1 MNANMKKS
9 SEDLLRLEYLLK
21 CKNAENA
28 ALSEEIKALRQIN
41 SICASYIVYLMS
53 RLAQKSDDVTIKK
66 AEINNIVGKY
76 FVSCEDSGDSYKI
89 CLKKLSEESD
99 SLGR

>member
-9 SEDLLRLEYLLK
+9 SEDLLRLEYLRK
-21 CKNAENA
+21 CKKAEND
-28 ALSEEIKALRQIN
+28 ALSQEIKALREIN

-53 RLAQKSDDVTIKK
+53 RLTESKSDVNIKK

-76 FVSCEDSGDSYKI
+76 FVSCKDSDDSYKI
-89 CLKKLSEESD
+89 TLNIRDEAGD
-99 SLGR
+99 SLGK